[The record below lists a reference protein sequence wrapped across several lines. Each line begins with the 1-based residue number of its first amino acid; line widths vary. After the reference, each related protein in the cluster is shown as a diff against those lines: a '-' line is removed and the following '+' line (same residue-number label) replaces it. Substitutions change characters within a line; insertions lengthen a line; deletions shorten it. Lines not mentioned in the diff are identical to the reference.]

1 MVRNYHLRFCRKIV
15 LYCEFTLI
23 ELLIVIAII
32 GILASMLLP
41 ALKKARDRAKS
52 IACVSNMKQIGNATH
67 MYCGDYNGFLPASV
81 IYGGFGLGDPNSG
94 YWTTSIR
101 PYMGEDFAIDYSPY
115 TDVVRSK
122 NPKSICPANFIPGDV
137 LNRVVNYNWNRYL
150 GFPGLYRQ
158 IRLIKVASPSK
169 NLIMGEASGL
179 AGLNPDSRYLKT
191 IDSMGFVHNGYM
203 NGLCPDGHVLNVN
216 LMQTKSIV
224 YSTYSWST
232 VNIYFI
238 KGLHTDPLDW

>member
-1 MVRNYHLRFCRKIV
+1 VR
-15 LYCEFTLI
+15 FTLI
-23 ELLIVIAII
+23 ELLVVIAII

-52 IACVSNMKQIGNATH
+52 INCMSNMKQIGNATH

-81 IYGGFGLGDPNSG
+81 RFGGIGLGAPNSG
-94 YWTTSIR
+94 YWTRSIA

-115 TDVVRSK
+115 TDAVRSK
-122 NPKSICPANFIPGDV
+122 NPKSICPANFIPGNV
-137 LNRVVNYNWNRYL
+137 LNRVVNYNWNRSL

-158 IRLIKVASPSK
+158 IRLIKVASPSE
-169 NLIMGEASGL
+169 NIIMGEASGI
-179 AGLNPDSRYLKT
+179 ADLNPDSRYLKNV
-191 IDSMGFVHNGYM
+191 DSMKFPHNGYM

-216 LMQTKSIV
+216 LMKVSSVIRSNYT
-224 YSTYSWST
+224 WRT

-238 KGLHTDPLDW
+238 KGYKHDPLDW